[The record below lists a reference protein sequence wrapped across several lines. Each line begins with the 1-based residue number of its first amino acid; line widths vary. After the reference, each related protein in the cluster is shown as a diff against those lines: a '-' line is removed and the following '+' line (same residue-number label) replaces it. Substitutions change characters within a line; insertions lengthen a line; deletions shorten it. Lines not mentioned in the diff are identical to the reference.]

1 MYKLPKESR
10 FIDLSD
16 YARPLATR
24 LVKFLLPYSFI
35 TAITVT
41 WCFTVVG
48 FIAAGLIWEGKWLF
62 LAALLL
68 PLKSLL
74 DAADG
79 SLARARNQ
87 PSQVGRFLDSFCD
100 FFVNLA
106 LFLAIAHHTGQSPGY
121 ALLALVAASFQGS
134 VYNYYYVVKRHDTG
148 GDITSEVDQR
158 NAPKPSPGDNPLVL
172 KLLHTSYLVLYWW
185 QDRLAYRLDPE
196 AIHHGEKLTAG
207 FLTAIS
213 VLGLGFQLLM
223 VCLLM
228 WSQNIDQVFFYFTIV
243 AMTYSL
249 ALVGYRRFFLS

>member
-16 YARPLATR
+16 YARPWATR
-24 LVKFLLPYSFI
+24 LVSFLLPYTFI

-41 WCFTVVG
+41 WMFTIVG
-48 FIAAGLIWEGKWLF
+48 FISAFLIWHGKWLF

-100 FFVNLA
+100 FFVNLV
-106 LFLAIAHHTGQSPGY
+106 LFLAIAHQTGQPWVH
-121 ALLALVAASFQGS
+121 ALLALIAATFQGS
-134 VYNYYYVVKRHDTG
+134 VYNYYYVIKRHDSG
-148 GDITSEVDQR
+148 GDLTSVVNQKKRPE
-158 NAPKPSPGDNPLVL
+158 PFPGDNLLVL
-172 KLLHTSYLVLYWW
+172 KILHCSYLILYWW
-185 QDRLAYRLDPE
+185 QDRLAYYLDPG
-196 AIHHGEKLTAG
+196 AVHHGDKLTGG
-207 FLTAIS
+207 FLTAVS

-223 VCLLM
+223 ICLLM
-228 WSQNIDQVFFYFTIV
+228 WGQVMNQVFFYFTVV
-243 AMTYSL
+243 AMAYAL
-249 ALVGYRRFFLS
+249 ILVGYRRMVLS